1 MSEQETTKIF
11 NLGDFRLST
20 GVTLPG
26 AKLAYKTFGTLNS
39 QKDNAILF
47 PHFLGGTPD
56 SLLSFIGAGLPLDPN
71 KYFIILPGLFG
82 NGLSSSPSN
91 TPPPFDRGAFPQTT
105 IADDVIAQ
113 HRLVTEVLG
122 IEQLHLV
129 LGWSVGALQT
139 YEWAV
144 RFPQM
149 VKRAASIA
157 GAPKPSPW
165 TTLWLQTA
173 IEEPITADPAW
184 NNGFYNNPHDLQAG
198 LRRQGHIMALTL
210 PPLGFYREGEEV
222 WRSIGFSSRNDFIVR
237 FWEAF
242 MLPQD
247 PNDLVTQSRKTRA
260 ADPSAG
266 GDLDTAL
273 QQIKAK
279 MFVIAFNGD
288 MMFPPEECQRDAQ
301 RIPNAQYREVNSISG
316 HLTTF
321 ALTPQDKQAMD
332 DILQQVLTG

>member
-1 MSEQETTKIF
+1 MPEPIATQIF
-11 NLGDFRLST
+11 ELGDFQLTS
-20 GVTLPG
+20 GITLPQ
-26 AKLAYKTFGTLNS
+26 AKLSYKTYGTLNAA
-39 QKDNAILF
+39 KDNAIVF
-47 PHFLGGTPD
+47 PHFLGGAPAA
-56 SLLSFIGAGLPLDPN
+56 LEIFIEEGRPLDPS
-71 KYFIILPGLFG
+71 KYLIVLPGLFG
-82 NGLSSSPSN
+82 AGVSSSPSN
-91 TPPPFDRGAFPQTT
+91 TAPPFDRGAFPQTT

-113 HRLVTEVLG
+113 HRLVTEVFG

-144 RFPQM
+144 RFPEM

-173 IEEPITADPAW
+173 IEEPLTADPAW
-184 NNGFYNNPHDLQAG
+184 NNGFYNDPRDLQAG
-198 LRRQGHIMALTL
+198 LRHQGHIMALTL

-222 WRSIGFSSRNDFIVR
+222 WRSIGFSSRNDFIAR

-247 PNDLVTQSRKTRA
+247 PNDLVTQSRKTRT

-266 GDLDTAL
+266 GDLDAAL

-279 MFVIAFNGD
+279 MFTIAFNGD

-321 ALTPQDKQAMD
+321 ALTQQDKQAMD
-332 DILQQVLTG
+332 DILQQVLTS